1 MSMFKEEETFGQLLQ
16 PDQSVK
22 EEHRRDAT
30 VGGIDLNSPTE
41 EDKFILACG
50 DVFEC

>member
-30 VGGIDLNSPTE
+30 VMLVESIWIRQQRKTNL
-41 EDKFILACG
+41 F
-50 DVFEC
+50 